1 MAQIKYKMKKKIEL
15 DIQHRN
21 LDIRSGKIN
30 EEDRTVEVSFSSEE
44 PVERYFGIEIL
55 DHKPESVDLS
65 RLNNSAAVLEDHQG
79 GQIGVVVGAKI
90 ENGRGLAKLK
100 FSKVGRGAE
109 VWEDIKDGIRSNISF
124 GYQLNDL
131 TRSKDEDNG
140 ETPAYRSKSW
150 MPYEISVVGTPADT
164 TIGIGRSKE
173 ANKTEIEVEDSF
185 RDLSEP
191 KKEVEE
197 DKKVNIETCKIQE
210 KYLTLI
216 KLKENK

>member
-1 MAQIKYKMKKKIEL
+1 MKKIEL

-30 EEDRTVEVSFSSEE
+30 EEERTVEVSFSSEE
-44 PVERYFGIEIL
+44 PVERYFGMEIL

-79 GQIGVVVGAKI
+79 GQVGVVVGAKI

-109 VWEDIKDGIRSNISF
+109 IWEDIKDGIRSNISF

-140 ETPAYRSKSW
+140 ETPAYRSMGW

-173 ANKTEIEVEDSF
+173 VKTEVEVDESFRNMSEPKTEIKEE
-185 RDLSEP
+185 
-191 KKEVEE
+191 KKEPL
-197 DKKVNIETCKIQE
+197 ETCKIQE

-216 KLKENK
+216 KLKDNK